1 MRKAQKAQAEEFA
14 ALLEQAH
21 DEIKEAVDMG
31 KNNIAADLLT
41 QCQEGAIRL
50 GELIEKTEGEGFSTI
65 SLLERYCELVY
76 QAHEELSGGAAVNAN
91 NVYKK
96 LRKALI
102 QIQNSIRNDI
112 KVRLEMVFLPYKA
125 SMWDSLESVWMAA
138 DADPDCDAYV
148 VPIPYYDK
156 NNDGSLGTYHYEGN
170 ELPEDVPVV
179 HYDAYDFAQR
189 KPDVIYI
196 HNPYDNNNFVTTVE
210 PRFYSAELKK
220 YTDLLVYIPYYST
233 TGGMSE
239 GQVSCPAYYNADYI
253 VIQAEKYRR
262 FFDSQIPADKF
273 LVMGSPKFDRV
284 IRMCANPPAAPED
297 WKKKMEGK
305 KVYFY
310 NTSIGGM
317 LGNTEQFLKKMAYV
331 FNCFKGREDA
341 CLLWRPHPLMESTFD
356 SMRPQYRPY
365 YEELKRQFIEED
377 RGIFD
382 ETPDI
387 TAAVAL
393 SDVYIG
399 DSATSVTSLFGVA
412 GKPLFIL
419 NNAIDRE
426 PGEDDWRGEVINPA
440 FDIWGNDRYWLTSN
454 NQLWFSEKNDY
465 HYKFYMDLGTG
476 YIGGYYMR
484 AVEINDKVYVLPS
497 NARNLLIIE
506 DKKVRKIEFQ
516 FAIMQG
522 GAFFSCWYNEK
533 YIFLFP
539 LKYPFLVRFNI
550 ETEEIRYIDGIR
562 QFNVRN
568 VNGEWRTGGRCPYG
582 NELIFASPEESRF
595 LFMDID
601 TMQAREVSCPSKS
614 CLGVQG
620 IVPDGEELWLLP
632 LNGMV
637 ITRWNPKTGEVQE
650 YGDLPQGFKSVKWPY
665 ELECE
670 ERPFGNM
677 AISKESGKER
687 IVISPSWGNM
697 YLMLDRESGRMT
709 EWEPPIPFAGRGKNC
724 YFSASGMGGFSIT
737 LPQRGKADC
746 RIWYAPERRLYNVN
760 IDTKEYSETEI
771 VFDYEELKEHASG
784 FGEDS
789 EWMQYCLKENAFH
802 SLKDVLDGNITGEPF
817 DRERQVAAFSKVNAN
832 TEGTCGME
840 IHRFVRGKLCSYNNV

>member
-1 MRKAQKAQAEEFA
+1 MRKAQKAQAEELA
-14 ALLEQAH
+14 MLLEQAH
-21 DEIKEAVDMG
+21 DEIREAVDAGRNSM
-31 KNNIAADLLT
+31 AAELLA

-65 SLLERYCELVY
+65 ALLERYCELVY
-76 QAHEELSGGAAVNAN
+76 QVHEELTGGAAVNAN
-91 NVYKK
+91 HVYKK

-102 QIQNSIRNDI
+102 QIQNSIRSDI
-112 KVRLEMVFLPYKA
+112 RVRLEMAFLPYKA

-156 NNDGSLGTYHYEGN
+156 NNDGSLGTYHYEGS
-170 ELPEDVPVV
+170 ELPADVPVV
-179 HYDAYDFAQR
+179 PYDTYDLEQR
-189 KPDVIYI
+189 RPDVIYI
-196 HNPYDNNNFVTTVE
+196 HNPYDNSNFVTTVD

-239 GQVSCPAYYNADYI
+239 GQASCPAYYNADYI
-253 VIQAEKYRR
+253 VIQAAKYRR
-262 FFDSQIPADKF
+262 FFDGRIPDDKF

-284 IRMCANPPAAPED
+284 IRLCENPPEPPAD
-297 WKKKMEGK
+297 WKEKMQMQGRKRK

-317 LGNTEQFLKKMAYV
+317 LSNTEQFLKKMAYV
-331 FNCFKGREDA
+331 FKCFKGREDA
-341 CLLWRPHPLMESTFD
+341 CLLWRPHPLMASTFD
-356 SMRPQYRPY
+356 SLRPQYRPR

-377 RGIFD
+377 WGIFD

-387 TAAVAL
+387 ESTIAL
-393 SDVYIG
+393 CDAYIG

-419 NNAIDRE
+419 NNAIDSE
-426 PGEDDWRGEVINPA
+426 PEEDDWRGEVINPV
-440 FDIWGNDRYWLTSN
+440 FDRWGKDRYWLTLN

-465 HYKFYMDLGTG
+465 HYRFYMDLETG
-476 YIGGYYMR
+476 YAGGSYYMK
-484 AVEINDKVYVLPS
+484 AIEVNNKIYVLPC
-497 NARNLLIIE
+497 NARNLLVIE
-506 DKKVRKIEFQ
+506 DKKIRKIEFQ
-516 FAIMQG
+516 FEIMQS
-522 GAFFSCWYNEK
+522 GAFFGYWRSEK

-539 LKYPFLVRFNI
+539 FRYPLLVRFDL

-568 VNGEWRTGGRCPYG
+568 VNGEWRTGGICAYG
-582 NELIFASPEESRF
+582 NELVFASPEESRF
-595 LFMDID
+595 LFMDMD
-601 TMQAREVSCPSKS
+601 TMQARAVDCSSKS
-614 CLGVQG
+614 NLGTQG
-620 IVPDGEELWLLP
+620 MVPDGEDLWLLP

-637 ITRWNPKTGEVQE
+637 LTCWNPKTGAVRE
-650 YGDLPQGFKSVKWPY
+650 YGDLPVDFKCVKWPH

-677 AISKESGKER
+677 AISREGGEEH

-697 YLMLDRESGRMT
+697 YLTLDRESGKLT
-709 EWEPPIPFAGRGKNC
+709 QWQPPVLFASRGKNG
-724 YFSASGMGGFSIT
+724 YFPLSGMGGFVIT
-737 LPQRGKADC
+737 IPQRGKADC
-746 RIWYAPERRLYNVN
+746 RIWYAPERKLYNIN

-771 VFDYEELKEHASG
+771 VFDCEELKEHASG
-784 FGEDS
+784 FGEES
-789 EWMQYCLKENAFH
+789 EWMQYCLKEDALH
-802 SLKDVLDGNITGEPF
+802 SLKDVLGGNITGKPF
-817 DRERQVAAFSKVNAN
+817 DGDRQTAAFSKVSAN
-832 TEGTCGME
+832 TDGTCGAE
-840 IHRFVRGKLCSYNNV
+840 IYQFVRKRL